1 MTSNLLFKK
10 RKRDFS
16 NNDFSFDEKEY
27 NFKLN
32 SSSNSQNNKNTNE
45 YFQKLVESKNSKN
58 FEIIQNN
65 FISPLFNT
73 NFLFNSLC
81 SQKSCDIIEDGIN
94 GFSNDKQNF
103 LNNSFSSNNKKSSP
117 KYLRN
122 DIFVFSPSSSFNLKK
137 HFNFD
142 EFLNNNYLTNPI
154 IDFNQLMSQSKNK
167 DSCII
172 NKNNDNN
179 SNNPINQ
186 KNIGVNFIKNVS
198 DNNEKNIKDT
208 AHFTIKREFKS
219 IFNNKKHSITKSFKN
234 EINQNQNNKNLLASV
249 NTSLFKT
256 QNKMFSTNNIIN
268 HSPTIK
274 ANTTNLKSTIF
285 ISNVND
291 NIKND
296 NNTNNNPICKIT
308 PVSIFNTVH
317 EVTRPFQTYNA
328 KLFVKSKDN
337 SNKFYNNKSNQE
349 KIFHIEKIFN
359 KKEYKDANEKE
370 FDEDDIYNNNRYKI
384 TLKKIEQIYKNSC
397 LKIYLYI
404 NDKFSFNETNL
415 SNETYLNNIYD
426 QVFNIIKKKKINS
439 SKMNE
444 ILQVND
450 DDKYRKHY
458 FMFTPEAKK
467 FCLDLIN
474 KEKLSF
480 DIVMKMCKVPRKS
493 LRRWFHVGCNRKKGC
508 GRKTRNPE
516 MESKLVEWYNETVG
530 LNVNVSAKM
539 IREKAV
545 EISEDK
551 EFLASKGWLEKFKK
565 KFGIKINTH
574 FKKNKKFKGI
584 EKSGR
589 GDDFEGGEIKIE
601 EGGKKPIFLKTKVD
615 KVNKDKLQF
624 QIINVQK

>member
-16 NNDFSFDEKEY
+16 NNDSSFDENLY
-27 NFKLN
+27 NFKFNN
-32 SSSNSQNNKNTNE
+32 SNSSQNNRSTNE
-45 YFQKLVESKNSKN
+45 YFQKLIESKNSKN

-73 NFLFNSLC
+73 NYLFNSFC
-81 SQKSCDIIEDGIN
+81 SKKSGDIIEEEIN
-94 GFSNDKQNF
+94 GFSNNKQNF
-103 LNNSFSSNNKKSSP
+103 LNNSFSSNKISPP

-122 DIFVFSPSSSFNLKK
+122 DIFIFSPSSSFNLKN

-142 EFLNNNYLTNPI
+142 EFLNNNYLTKPI
-154 IDFNQLMSQSKNK
+154 IDFNQLVSQGKNNK
-167 DSCII
+167 DNAFT
-172 NKNNDNN
+172 NKNNDN
-179 SNNPINQ
+179 SNNPINS
-186 KNIGVNFIKNVS
+186 KNININFIKNVS
-198 DNNEKNIKDT
+198 IENNEKNIKDT
-208 AHFTIKREFKS
+208 THFTIKREFKS
-219 IFNNKKHSITKSFKN
+219 IFNNKKHSITKSLKN
-234 EINQNQNNKNLLASV
+234 EINQNQNNKTILAGV

-256 QNKMFSTNNIIN
+256 QNKMFSTKNNITPSPSAKIN
-268 HSPTIK
+268 T
-274 ANTTNLKSTIF
+274 ANLKSTIF
-285 ISNVND
+285 ISNIND

-296 NNTNNNPICKIT
+296 NNNPITKNIT
-308 PVSIFNTVH
+308 ISTFNTVH
-317 EVTRPFQTYNA
+317 EATRPFQTFNA
-328 KLFVKSKDN
+328 KFVKSKDN

-404 NDKFSFNETNL
+404 NDKLNFNEINL
-415 SNETYLNNIYD
+415 SNESYLNNIYD

-458 FMFTPEAKK
+458 FMFTPEAKQ

-516 MESKLVEWYNETVG
+516 MESKLVEWYNETIG

-574 FKKNKKFKGI
+574 FKKNKKFKGV
-584 EKSGR
+584 EKNGK
-589 GDDFEGGEIKIE
+589 GEDIEGGEIKVE